1 MADNIVKRSNT
12 LVNLVQKAI
21 TQQAEPKHI
30 RTRTDANEADK
41 AYRIAIRKL
50 DRRRLGLEERI
61 EETLK
66 LAQKWEI
73 DRLHAVKTVLSQYQ
87 TALMHLPSD
96 TQPSLERSATL
107 IASFQPESD
116 LRALIERYRTGPFM
130 PSAQVY
136 ESITHDEADAYFG
149 IDLRKWADGGW
160 NAVRN
165 GEEPKEQVPEVLTA
179 MLKALTDKYPTMAN
193 DMGKL
198 YFVERF
204 RYTQWAA

>member
-21 TQQAEPKHI
+21 TQQGEPKHI

-50 DRRRLGLEERI
+50 DRQRLGLEERI

-198 YFVERF
+198 YFVGRF
-204 RYTQWAA
+204 RYAQ